1 MQPEVNRMA
10 PLRNLITSPPP
21 VIDIVVQYDLVIGTG
36 LEHTAV
42 EETQNCARD
51 GTGRNLSILVN
62 AQIFS
67 QLAPR
72 ARYMARDAGL
82 MSKSHVGDI
91 KKPQESVVSQLMGDP
106 QRLNVTVFSSAARC
120 VCAELTFMDVSS

>member
-1 MQPEVNRMA
+1 MVATGDVKLRPWRPMQPEVNRMA

-42 EETQNCARD
+42 EETQNCARS

-62 AQIFS
+62 GQNFFRNSRRVPAIWPET
-67 QLAPR
+67 LA
-72 ARYMARDAGL
+72 L
-82 MSKSHVGDI
+82 C
-91 KKPQESVVSQLMGDP
+91 
-106 QRLNVTVFSSAARC
+106 LNHMWAT
-120 VCAELTFMDVSS
+120 